1 MAEWFDLLQK
11 SIWCGVAAVGFGIL
25 FNVPRRTLWAIAL
38 LGLAGGV
45 TKFTVLLYGNGII
58 IASLLA
64 SIIVGFLSIPAAHRK
79 HSPPMIFAIPSVI
92 PMVPGAFAYRT
103 MLGLI
108 NLTGN
113 VTSETYSTLMQETVN
128 NGLKTLFVLMSLAVG
143 VFFPMLIS
151 RRETIKQIRTKG
163 EEPTQKQE

>member
-25 FNVPRRTLWAIAL
+25 FNVPRRTLWII
-38 LGLAGGV
+38 GVMGMAGGA
-45 TKFTVLLYGNGII
+45 TKFTVLLFGNGII

-64 SIIVGFLSIPAAHRK
+64 AILVGFLSIPAAHRK

-92 PMVPGAFAYRT
+92 PLVPGAFAYRT

-113 VTSETYSTLMQETVN
+113 VTSDTYSTLMQETMN
-128 NGLKTLFVLMSLAVG
+128 NGLKTVFVLMSLAVG

-151 RRETIKQIRTKG
+151 RRETFKQIRTKG
-163 EEPTQKQE
+163 EAPENKPA

>member
-1 MAEWFDLLQK
+1 MADWLDVLQK
-11 SIWCGVAAVGFGIL
+11 SIWCGVAAVGFAIL
-25 FNVPRRTLWAIAL
+25 FNVPRRTLWVIGL
-38 LGLAGGV
+38 IGLAGGV
-45 TKFTVLLYGNGII
+45 AKFTVLLYGNGII

-64 SIIVGFLSIPAAHRK
+64 SILVGFLSIPAAHRK
-79 HSPPMIFAIPSVI
+79 HSPPMIFAIPAVI

-113 VTSETYSTLMQETVN
+113 VSSETYSTLMQETVN

-151 RRETIKQIRTKG
+151 RRETIKQIRTKSD
-163 EEPTQKQE
+163 EPVQK

>member
-163 EEPTQKQE
+163 EEPENKPA

>member
-151 RRETIKQIRTKG
+151 RRETFKQIRTKG
-163 EEPTQKQE
+163 DEPKQKPE

>member
-1 MAEWFDLLQK
+1 MVRFIAKKHLV
-11 SIWCGVAAVGFGIL
+11 GVAAVGFGIL

>member
-1 MAEWFDLLQK
+1 MTEWFDLLQK
-11 SIWCGVAAVGFGIL
+11 SIWCGVAAVGFGVL
-25 FNVPRRTLWAIAL
+25 FNVPRRTLWTIAL
-38 LGLAGGV
+38 LGLAGGA
-45 TKFTVLLYGNGII
+45 TKFTVLIYGNGII

-64 SIIVGFLSIPAAHRK
+64 SIVVGFLSIPAAHRK

-163 EEPTQKQE
+163 DEPKQKPE

>member
-151 RRETIKQIRTKG
+151 RRETFKQIRTKG
-163 EEPTQKQE
+163 EEPENKPA

>member
-151 RRETIKQIRTKG
+151 RRETFKQIRTKG
-163 EEPTQKQE
+163 DEPKQKQE